1 MECCGKRERGKQ
13 AFSLNVCRL
22 WNGRSSEYLQDVGE
36 TEKREDEQGQ
46 KETQTAVLKY
56 RSVLP
61 ITGQEPGETSKNRG
75 NLEEFLD
82 PIYMNKSCKTLYEEK
97 PEF

>member
-36 TEKREDEQGQ
+36 TEKRGDEQGQ
-46 KETQTAVLKY
+46 KE
-56 RSVLP
+56 RER
-61 ITGQEPGETSKNRG
+61 TGALRIRRRVEMLT
-75 NLEEFLD
+75 
-82 PIYMNKSCKTLYEEK
+82 
-97 PEF
+97 